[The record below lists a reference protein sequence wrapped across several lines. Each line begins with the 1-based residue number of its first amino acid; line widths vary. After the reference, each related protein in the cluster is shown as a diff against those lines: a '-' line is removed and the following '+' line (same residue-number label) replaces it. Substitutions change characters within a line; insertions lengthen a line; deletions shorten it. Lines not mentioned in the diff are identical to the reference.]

1 VKSAQETL
9 RVYVKRAECLDIPLR
24 EQRVEMKCALEGIHF
39 ENLALAVSS
48 AMRTRDMR
56 GNAAFAFRA
65 CLELRCAPAVSSATH
80 LLLHFGCSALGY
92 CHGISRL
99 RLFEWLIESL
109 FLDTWELGWIQRRL
123 IFECIQSIPRVWFF
137 VSGGRLYL
145 ISRGLVHC

>member
-1 VKSAQETL
+1 MKSAQETL

-109 FLDTWELGWIQRRL
+109 FFRYLRARL
-123 IFECIQSIPRVWFF
+123 NSKKTNLRVHPEHPK
-137 VSGGRLYL
+137 
-145 ISRGLVHC
+145 GLVLRLGGASLPHQ